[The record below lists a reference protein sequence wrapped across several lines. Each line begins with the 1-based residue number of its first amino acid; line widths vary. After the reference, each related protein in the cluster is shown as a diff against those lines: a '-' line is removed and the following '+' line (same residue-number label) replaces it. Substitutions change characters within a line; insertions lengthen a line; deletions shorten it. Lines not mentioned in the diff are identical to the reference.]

1 VKDNGF
7 FDGGKSRSPSRG
19 FLLSVVNLIP
29 LKLRIW
35 LLEGLGRLLYVLDGR
50 HRRIVK
56 RNLAIAFRD
65 RTHKERTEIARS
77 VFQNIGR
84 VMAEFSFI
92 PRLNERNLDRYVS
105 VEGAENFHRAQEKKK
120 GVLFLTAHFGNW
132 EWMAAAF
139 PLVFHSPCYVIVRPL
154 DVQFFDGVVE
164 RLRTLTGNQ
173 TIPKQKSMGRILR
186 LLKEGQV
193 IGVLLDQNVAWQEGV
208 FVNFFGEL
216 ACTNVGMALLALRTG
231 APVLPAFNIRQKDG
245 RYRVVLEPEIQ
256 LIRTGDKDLD
266 VEKNTELFTR
276 VIERYIREYPD
287 HWFWLH
293 QRWKTRP
300 WQAKRMKGGNTGTHG
315 IIEYWNDGKME
326 EWEKPGKSHSQI

>member
-1 VKDNGF
+1 MNNGF
-7 FDGGKSRSPSRG
+7 SDGEKSRSPSRG

-65 RTHKERTEIARS
+65 RTPGERTEIARS
-77 VFQNIGR
+77 VFQNLGR

-92 PRLNERNLDRYVS
+92 PRLNEQNVNRYVS
-105 VEGAENFHRAQEKKK
+105 FEGAENFHRAHEKGK

-132 EWMAAAF
+132 EWMAASF
-139 PLVFHSPCYVIVRPL
+139 PLLFHSPCYVIVRPL

-164 RLRTLTGNQ
+164 RLRTLTGNR
-173 TIPKQKSMGRILR
+173 TISKEKSMGRILR
-186 LLKEGQV
+186 LLKEGKV

-216 ACTNVGMALLALRTG
+216 ACTNIGMALLALKTG
-231 APVLPAFNIRQKDG
+231 AAVLPAFNIRQKDG
-245 RYRVVLEPEIQ
+245 RYRVIFEPEIQ

-276 VIERYIREYPD
+276 VIERYVREYPD

-300 WQAKRMKGGNTGTHG
+300 WQAKRMKGANSG
-315 IIEYWNDGKME
+315 IME
-326 EWEKPGKSHSQI
+326 

>member
-1 VKDNGF
+1 MNRILS
-7 FDGGKSRSPSRG
+7 GGPSPAQG
-19 FLLSVVNLIP
+19 FLLSVINFIP

-35 LLEGLGRLLYVLDGR
+35 LLEGLGRILYAIDGR
-50 HRRIVK
+50 HRRIVG

-65 RTHKERTEIARS
+65 RTDRERTKINRS
-77 VFQNIGR
+77 VFQNLGR

-92 PRLNERNLDRYVS
+92 PRLNEQNLHRYVS
-105 VEGAENFHRAQEKKK
+105 VEGEENFRRAHEKGK

-139 PLVFHSPCYVIVRPL
+139 PLVFHHPCYVIVRPL
-154 DVQFFDGVVE
+154 DIQFFDGLVE

-186 LLKEGQV
+186 LLKEGKV

-216 ACTNVGMALLALRTG
+216 ACTNAGMALLALRSG
-231 APVLPAFNIRQKDG
+231 APVLPAFNIREKDG
-245 RYRVVLEPEIQ
+245 RYRVVIEPEVQ

-266 VEKNTELFTR
+266 VEKNTELFTG
-276 VIERYIREYPD
+276 VIERYVREYPD

-300 WQAKRMKGGNTGTHG
+300 WQAKRKKAGTR
-315 IIEYWNDGKME
+315 ESWNNGMME
-326 EWEKPGKSHSQI
+326 

>member
-1 VKDNGF
+1 MDKGF
-7 FDGGKSRSPSRG
+7 FDGEKSRSPARG

-35 LLEGLGRLLYVLDGR
+35 LLEGGGQLLYAIDGR
-50 HRRIVK
+50 HRRIVE
-56 RNLAIAFRD
+56 RNLAIAFGDGNHR
-65 RTHKERTEIARS
+65 ERTKIARS
-77 VFQNIGR
+77 VFRNLGR

-92 PRLNERNLDRYVS
+92 PQLNEQNVNRYVS
-105 VEGAENFHRAQEKKK
+105 VEGVENFHRAHEKGK

-139 PLVFHSPCYVIVRPL
+139 PLLFRCPCYVIVRPL
-154 DVQFFDGVVE
+154 DIQFFDRVVE
-164 RLRTLTGNQ
+164 RLRTWTGNQ
-173 TIPKQKSMGRILR
+173 TIPKQKSMGRILH
-186 LLKEGQV
+186 LLKEGKA

-216 ACTNVGMALLALRTG
+216 ACTNIGIALLALKTG

-245 RYRVVLEPEIQ
+245 RYRVIIEPEIQ
-256 LIRTGDKDLD
+256 LIRTGDKKLE

-276 VIERYIREYPD
+276 VIERYVGEYPD

-300 WQAKRMKGGNTGTHG
+300 
-315 IIEYWNDGKME
+315 
-326 EWEKPGKSHSQI
+326 